1 MPGYSGCFF
10 CVLEGD
16 ASEQEADLNKA
27 DWIELDTRNTS
38 YLVVFLQLATDPP
51 KPTNSIRLPRLLP
64 HRVRRY
70 LTALMRPAPG
80 TGHRGVWKRGRSC
93 KLE

>member
-70 LTALMRPAPG
+70 LTALMRPAY
-80 TGHRGVWKRGRSC
+80 
-93 KLE
+93 KLTLET